1 MVDSEY
7 SKDNYKSSKISIKT
21 AMKNPEILNVVHDH
35 LKTERICKHAV
46 KKLPFVI
53 RYVSDQYNYKIMEH

>member
-7 SKDNYKSSKISIKT
+7 STDNYKSSKISIRAVPDLYLITLTTKK
-21 AMKNPEILNVVHDH
+21 M
-35 LKTERICKHAV
+35 CKHGV

-53 RYVSDQYNYKIMEH
+53 RYVPDRHET

>member
-7 SKDNYKSSKISIKT
+7 STNNYKSSKIIIG
-21 AMKNPEILNVVHDH
+21 AIIKNPKIIIFSPDH
-35 LKTERICKHAV
+35 LKTKTICKHAV

-53 RYVSDQYNYKIMEH
+53 RYVPNQYKNQEM